1 LAITVLGLAGSPRTQ
16 GNTEILL
23 DRALEGAA
31 SQGASVSKVAL
42 SRLKLAPCR
51 GCERCFETGRCIVQ
65 DDYQELY
72 DRLISVERL
81 ILASPIY
88 FTNVTAQAKAMID
101 RCQCLWARR
110 YVLRAPLP
118 ATPSGQ
124 PRQGAFI
131 STAGDKRTNFDC
143 AVTTT
148 RAFFAVLH
156 THYGEDL
163 LANGVDERGAVN
175 ARQDLLE
182 RAYALGARLAQTTVE
197 QK

>member
-1 LAITVLGLAGSPRTQ
+1 MAITVLGLAGSPRSQ
-16 GNTEILL
+16 GNTDTLL

-31 SQGASVSKVAL
+31 NQGASVTRVSL
-42 SRLKLAPCR
+42 SRLRLAPCR

-72 DRLISVERL
+72 DRLVSVERV

-88 FTNVTAQAKAMID
+88 FTGLTAQTKAMID

-118 ATPSGQ
+118 ATPSGL
-124 PRQGAFI
+124 PRLGALI
-131 STAGDKRTNFDC
+131 STAGDKRTSFDC

-148 RAFFAVLH
+148 HAFFAVLH
-156 THYGEDL
+156 TRYAEEL
-163 LANGVDERGAVN
+163 LANGVDERGAVSSR
-175 ARQDLLE
+175 ADLLDQ
-182 RAYALGARLAQTTVE
+182 AHALGARLAQMTENT
-197 QK
+197 K